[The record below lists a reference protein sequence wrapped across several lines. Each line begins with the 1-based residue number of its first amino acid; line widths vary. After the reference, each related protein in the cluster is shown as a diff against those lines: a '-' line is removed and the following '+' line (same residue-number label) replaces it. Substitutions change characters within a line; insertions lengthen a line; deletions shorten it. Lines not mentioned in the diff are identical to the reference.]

1 MIDGRSLMGEAAV
14 QVSRLSKKY
23 PRVEALKEVSLAVQ
37 TGMIYG
43 LLGRNGAGKTTLVKI
58 LLGIVHPSSGEATL
72 LGGPCHR
79 AAVRRRVGY
88 LPEDHRLPEYHTAA
102 SILTTSGLLHG
113 MSPQALRSRSAE
125 LLELVGL
132 KEWARSKIG
141 SFSKGMRQRLALAQA
156 LLHDPELIFLDEP
169 TDGVDPVGRREIRD
183 TILRLKDQGRTVFI
197 NSHLLSEVEVTC
209 DRVAILEAGR
219 LVREGDIAEMTRVE
233 NRYELRLVGPVQ
245 EILTEVMAIVE
256 WARPVEGGL
265 EVQVQDPRK
274 IDAVIDFLR
283 ARNIGIR
290 GLYEKTNKLEDVFLK
305 TIGAEEGQGEEA
317 A

>member
-1 MIDGRSLMGEAAV
+1 MDGPAV
-14 QVSRLSKKY
+14 QVNRLSKRY
-23 PRVEALKEVSLAVQ
+23 SRVEALKEVSLTVQ
-37 TGMIYG
+37 PGMIYG
-43 LLGRNGAGKTTLVKI
+43 LLGRNGAGKTTFVKI
-58 LLGIVHPSSGEATL
+58 LLGIVRPTSGEAAL
-72 LGGPCHR
+72 LGQPCGC
-79 AAVRRRVGY
+79 ASVRQRVGY
-88 LPEDHRLPEYHTAA
+88 LPEDHRLPEYHTGS
-102 SILTTSGLLHG
+102 SILMTSGLLHG
-113 MSPQALRSRSAE
+113 MARSAIRARSAE

-132 KEWARSKIG
+132 KDWAFAKVG

-183 TILRLKDQGRTVFI
+183 AILRIKDQKRTVFI

-233 NRYELRLVGPVQ
+233 NRYELRLVGSVQ
-245 EILTEVMAIVE
+245 DVLAEVMAIVE
-256 WARPVEGGL
+256 WARPIEGGL

-290 GLYEKTNKLEDVFLK
+290 GLYEKTNKLEDVFLN
-305 TIGAEEGQGEEA
+305 TIGEDGTP
-317 A
+317 

>member
-1 MIDGRSLMGEAAV
+1 MAEAAV
-14 QVSRLSKKY
+14 RVSRLCKRY

-37 TGMIYG
+37 PGMIYG

-58 LLGIVHPSSGEATL
+58 LLGIVRPTSGEAAL
-72 LGGPCHR
+72 LGRPCHDPS
-79 AAVRRRVGY
+79 VRKRVGY
-88 LPEDHRLPEYHTAA
+88 LPEDHRLPEYHTGS
-102 SILTTSGLLHG
+102 SILMTSGLLHG
-113 MSPQALRSRSAE
+113 MTRQAIRERSAE
-125 LLELVGL
+125 LLETVGL
-132 KEWARSKIG
+132 KEWASARIG

-156 LLHDPELIFLDEP
+156 MLHDPELIFLDEP

-183 TILRLKDQGRTVFI
+183 TILRLKDRNRTVFI

-209 DRVAILEAGR
+209 DRVAILESGR

-245 EILTEVMAIVE
+245 EVLAEVMGIVE
-256 WARPVEGGL
+256 WARPIEGGL

-305 TIGAEEGQGEEA
+305 TIGEDGTP
-317 A
+317 